1 MKREQDVTSL
11 TFEEFSKDAD
21 RFILI
26 IDDSY
31 IEGWIVYGTLNI
43 QKLRWGPY
51 IHVRFDGYFDKEK
64 TPHPRA
70 VAVFNFMSVH
80 HISLEGKTL
89 KIQIDDKN

>member
-1 MKREQDVTSL
+1 MKREYDVTAEMIED
-11 TFEEFSKDAD
+11 FARNAN
-21 RFILI
+21 RFILV

-31 IEGWIVYGTLNI
+31 IEGWIVRDTLHI
-43 QKLRWGPY
+43 QKLKWGSY
-51 IHVRFDGYFDKEK
+51 LHVRFDGYFDKEK

-89 KIQIDDKN
+89 KIQIDDKH